1 MYFDSVPPGIP
12 SDVETYPLDFTD
24 KPLTEANERDD
35 IDQIDLPLLSNLET
49 PLFLI
54 FLGGG
59 ETGKRLAELYSGAY
73 TENPSEAV
81 NLFRQGTPLRDGEN
95 DVS

>member
-1 MYFDSVPPGIP
+1 MALNEKTNKRHILMYFDALPPGLP
-12 SDVETYPLDFTD
+12 PDVETYPLDFSD

-35 IDQIDLPLLSNLET
+35 IDQVDLPLLNNLET

-59 ETGKRLAELYSGAY
+59 ETGKRLAELYCGRY
-73 TENPSEAV
+73 VEDPSEAV
-81 NLFRQGTPLRDGEN
+81 NLFR
-95 DVS
+95 